1 VIGAVIVA
9 GAMIGLNNTLVT
21 QAVMS
26 VAPVPR
32 PVASASY
39 SFVRFLGGGLA
50 PWVSGVIA
58 EAFLPNTPFWVA
70 AIVVAVGMLV
80 LSTAHRL
87 LRRAETEEP
96 EASQPVEAA
105 DAVLERPVLV
115 AVDDAPHT
123 DEVVAAGVRLA
134 RAVDAPVLLVHVPED
149 AVAGDATPVGD
160 DAGVLTGRV
169 AELTAAG
176 LTVAAESLR
185 PVASH
190 DAVGLALADLARRRD
205 ARAVVVGSP
214 HGGPLAALAR
224 PSADQALWEHA
235 DRPVVVIPA
244 GMAGGAVRD
253 GVSDGPSVSPDV
265 TTEPS
270 SHRPGASLTGHVRDD
285 AGRPVD
291 AVLTL
296 VDGGGHQV
304 GRGATDTD
312 GEYRLPVGA
321 ASGAGLLVVRGRDG
335 NSAPAVVSVVLG
347 APAVHDV
354 ELECGGSRRRGASL
368 VARA

>member
-1 VIGAVIVA
+1 
-9 GAMIGLNNTLVT
+9 
-21 QAVMS
+21 MS

-50 PWVSGVIA
+50 PWISGVIG

-70 AIVVAVGMLV
+70 AVVVALGMLV

-96 EASQPVEAA
+96 SPAPAPERGGSAE
-105 DAVLERPVLV
+105 LERPVLV

-123 DEVVAAGVRLA
+123 DAVIAAGARLA

-149 AVAGDATPVGD
+149 ALVGDATPVGD
-160 DAGVLTGRV
+160 DPGILTGRV
-169 AELTAAG
+169 AELTASG
-176 LTVAAESLR
+176 LAVAAESLH

-224 PSADQALWEHA
+224 PSADRGLWEHA

-244 GMAGGAVRD
+244 GMAGGVVDAVPAEPNVPSAAGALTGRVRD
-253 GVSDGPSVSPDV
+253 
-265 TTEPS
+265 
-270 SHRPGASLTGHVRDD
+270 HAGH
-285 AGRPVD
+285 PVD

-304 GRGATDTD
+304 ARGATDT
-312 GEYRLPVGA
+312 GGGYRLPVGP
-321 ASGAGLLVVRGRDG
+321 ASGSGLLVVRGRDG
-335 NSAPAVVSVVLG
+335 RSAPAVVPVVLG

-354 ELECGGSRRRGASL
+354 ELGTGASRARGASL
-368 VARA
+368 VAGS

>member
-1 VIGAVIVA
+1 MTAA
-9 GAMIGLNNTLVT
+9 PNFAYALFAKRLRN
-21 QAVMS
+21 QAE
-26 VAPVPR
+26 PGQ
-32 PVASASY
+32 
-39 SFVRFLGGGLA
+39 FD
-50 PWVSGVIA
+50 
-58 EAFLPNTPFWVA
+58 
-70 AIVVAVGMLV
+70 
-80 LSTAHRL
+80 LST
-87 LRRAETEEP
+87 LRFALSGAE
-96 EASQPVEAA
+96 PVEPA
-105 DAVLERPVLV
+105 DPVLERPVLV

-123 DEVVAAGVRLA
+123 DEVVAAGARLA
-134 RAVDAPVLLVHVPED
+134 RVVDAPVLLVHVPED
-149 AVAGDATPVGD
+149 AVVGDATPVGD
-160 DAGVLTGRV
+160 DPGVLTGRV
-169 AELTAAG
+169 EELTTSG

-224 PSADQALWEHA
+224 PSADRGLWEHA

-244 GMAGGAVRD
+244 GMAGGV
-253 GVSDGPSVSPDV
+253 VSDGPSL
-265 TTEPS
+265 TTDARTALS
-270 SHRPGASLTGHVRDD
+270 SHPQTATGALTGRVRDH

-304 GRGATDTD
+304 GRGATDTE

-321 ASGAGLLVVRGRDG
+321 ASGTGLLVVRGRDG
-335 NSAPAVVSVVLG
+335 SSAPAVVSVVLG

-354 ELECGGSRRRGASL
+354 ELESGGSRRRGASL
-368 VARA
+368 VAGS